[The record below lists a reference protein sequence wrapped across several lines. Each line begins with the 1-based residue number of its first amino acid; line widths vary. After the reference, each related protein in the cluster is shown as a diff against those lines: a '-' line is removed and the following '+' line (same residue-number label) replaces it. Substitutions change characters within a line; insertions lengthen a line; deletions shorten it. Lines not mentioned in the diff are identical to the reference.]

1 MQKKIIVEMHPLVSL
16 RLIKKQILL
25 IFTIILILTAQTGIF
40 AQSLDTLSNSFSYI
54 PSVYGLSGSFGFGY
68 EFGEGSNLAKDSLL
82 ETGAETA
89 KITGNELWQIDIFAQ
104 WLISTKFGAALDVS
118 VGSLAFAVL
127 GYNTAGDPV
136 EGLSYSYL
144 NMDIA
149 ALFSYNR
156 NFWKGIFS
164 VMAGPLLGFPLGDG
178 QVILKSEDVTS
189 KYTVPEDQMLNA
201 SLGGMIDTGYALAL
215 GPGFIDFGLKIT
227 YHYSSVQ
234 GFLTTDAIP
243 LNIITP
249 SISVGYYLRG
259 KK

>member
-1 MQKKIIVEMHPLVSL
+1 MK
-16 RLIKKQILL
+16 RQISPAL
-25 IFTIILILTAQTGIF
+25 TIILFLAAYTGMF
-40 AQSLDTLSNSFSYI
+40 AQSLDSESQSFSYI
-54 PSVYGLSGSFGFGY
+54 PSVYGLSGSFGLGY
-68 EFGEGSNLAKDSLL
+68 GFGEGSDLAKDALL
-82 ETGAETA
+82 ETGANSSEITA
-89 KITGNELWQIDIFAQ
+89 NELWQIDIFAQ

-127 GYNTAGDPV
+127 GYNAAGDAV

-164 VMAGPLLGFPLGDG
+164 AMAGPLLGFRLGDG
-178 QVILKSEDVTS
+178 QIILKSEDVTS
-189 KYTVPEDQMLNA
+189 KYTVPGDQMLNA
-201 SLGGMIDTGYALAL
+201 SLGGMIGTGYALAL

-234 GFLTTDAIP
+234 GFLTTNAIP
-243 LNIITP
+243 VNILTP
-249 SISVGYYLRG
+249 SISIGYSLRG